1 MNAAIKSGGYDVGGV
16 IAKYTPR
23 VHVSTG
29 GVQYCGVDAS
39 ARFDVFAHT
48 RVPGPKTII
57 ILPPP
62 PVPIRFSL
70 GRAIATNRTDT
81 IVSSG
86 PCSTMTCTLG
96 NY

>member
-62 PVPIRFSL
+62 RSDTFFSRSCDSDKPHGHDRL
-70 GRAIATNRTDT
+70 VRA
-81 IVSSG
+81 V
-86 PCSTMTCTLG
+86 
-96 NY
+96 